1 MTKISGWI
9 LTIYVLAITG
19 VAAFEFAY
27 IQHLEFIIRIIIGG
41 NPN

>member
-1 MTKISGWI
+1 MTKISGWVPA
-9 LTIYVLAITG
+9 IYVLTITG

-27 IQHLEFIIRIIIGG
+27 IQHLEFIIKLLVGG

>member
-1 MTKISGWI
+1 MTKISGWA
-9 LTIYVLAITG
+9 LAIYVLTVTG

-27 IQHLEFIIRIIIGG
+27 IQHLEFIIKLLVGG